1 MAEREDPMSD
11 RGRGSRPR
19 EIRAELDRTRAS
31 LDRAFDALGSRLTP
45 SSLLWDGIGVFRDG
59 ASAGVSRAMHMAQ
72 QHPLPA
78 CVIGIGVGW
87 LLLENARSGRGDGT
101 YRGTPAEE
109 AEGGYASGRYGT
121 YPGTPAEAEEF
132 IAAGYSTEPGGSA
145 IRQTAGSA
153 AHKVGEVAS
162 RAGERV
168 SETAEAVK
176 EKAGAVKEKAGR
188 AADTVKEQAS
198 HAVGAVRQQT
208 SQAVETVR
216 EKTAQTAEAVKT
228 KASRVG
234 QQARRTAQRATS
246 EFDHLLRE
254 QPLVVGLGA
263 MAVGVLAGLLLPAT
277 RREDEALGEVRDRKL
292 DQARSAARETLEKGK
307 QVARTAVDSVK
318 QTVKEEA
325 ERQQLTPRAVVDRV
339 VGAQPAPPQPG
350 APPPNPTA

>member
-11 RGRGSRPR
+11 RGLGSRPR

-45 SSLLWDGIGVFRDG
+45 SSLLWDGLGVFREG
-59 ASAGVSRAMHMAQ
+59 ASAGVSRAVQMAQ

-87 LLLENARSGRGDGT
+87 LLLENARSGRGEGT

-132 IAAGYSTEPGGSA
+132 MAAGYSTEHGGGSA
-145 IRQTAGSA
+145 VREKASGA
-153 AHKVGEVAS
+153 VHKAGEVAS
-162 RAGERV
+162 RAGDRV

-176 EKAGAVKEKAGR
+176 EKAGR
-188 AADTVKEQAS
+188 AAETVKEQAS
-198 HAVGAVRQQT
+198 QAAGAVRRQT

-216 EKTAQTAEAVKT
+216 EKTAQTAEAVKSR
-228 KASRVG
+228 ASRMG
-234 QQARRTAQRATS
+234 QQARHTAQRASS

-277 RREDEALGEVRDRKL
+277 RREDEAMGEVRDRKL

-307 QVARTAVDSVK
+307 QVARTAVESAK

-339 VGAQPAPPQPG
+339 VGAQPAPQPPS
-350 APPPNPTA
+350 APPPNPTAP